1 MSADRLLKTS
11 VFVYVLDSR
20 LCNDLQNLEYHLEE
34 ADVSILQQLAASPA
48 TLQSLA
54 PALQQRV
61 NRLIDYGLIVDATAD
76 ESGEF
81 IPHRVDVETC
91 RQCNA
96 RCQYCPQ
103 SVSPKERGVM
113 SLELFDLV
121 LSALGDTVPQWI
133 ALNHYGEPLLD
144 PFFRERVERL
154 RERRYPLH
162 LFTNGTLL
170 NDSLVEFLG
179 GGGLYDLVFN
189 FPSIDKDEWCEFM
202 QMTETSY
209 KKARHSIE
217 RCLSTD
223 TANKRGVTI
232 AVNAI
237 SDNLEERAERI
248 RDHFSAFGPVRLII
262 EESNSRTGSIVNK
275 LVRIDSHSAKRLY
288 GGCDRASNHLHVS
301 WEGKV
306 FLCCQDY
313 EQKIVLGDLTRDS
326 IASIM
331 SSELARQLRA
341 EIFGLV
347 PMQAGRICL
356 NCNKLRSSQFE
367 TF

>member
-11 VFVYVLDSR
+11 IFVYLLDSR

-34 ADVSILQQLAASPA
+34 ADISILQRLAASPA

-61 NRLIDYGLIVDATAD
+61 SRLMDYGLIVDATAD

-81 IPHRVDVETC
+81 IPHRVDIETC

-170 NDSLVEFLG
+170 SDSLVEFLG
-179 GGGLYDLVFN
+179 GGGVYDFVFN

-237 SDNLEERAERI
+237 SDNLQERAERI
-248 RDHFSAFGPVRLII
+248 RDHFSAFGPVRMII

-275 LVRIDSHSAKRLY
+275 LVRIDSHSAKTLY
-288 GGCDRASNHLHVS
+288 GGCDRSSNHLHVS

-367 TF
+367 SF